1 MYALVY
7 DENGRPQ
14 PLKKVISVHK
24 TRRAAEK
31 ALDKR
36 IHKLGKRVW
45 ESNTHIVWI
54 DLEVKAGDFVSARHF
69 FTWRPGK
76 IVPEGERYSDTD

>member
-7 DENGRPQ
+7 DESVRPQ

-24 TRRAAEK
+24 TRRAEEK
-31 ALDKR
+31 AMDKR
-36 IHKLGKRVW
+36 IHKIGKRVW

-54 DLEVKAGDFVSARHF
+54 EHEVKSGDFVSDRHF

-76 IVPEGERYSDTD
+76 IVPENERYSDMN